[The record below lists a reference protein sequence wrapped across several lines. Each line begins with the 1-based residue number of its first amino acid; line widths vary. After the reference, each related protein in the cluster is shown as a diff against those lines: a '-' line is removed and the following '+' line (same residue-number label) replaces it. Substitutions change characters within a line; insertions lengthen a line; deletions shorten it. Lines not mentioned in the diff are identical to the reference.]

1 MSTIGKI
8 FTVLN
13 LILAAAFLGW
23 AAHALNV
30 NQEWRQ
36 KWEKTVADTAK
47 EKQAV
52 DAELASTKAKLTAAD
67 KDLQA
72 RMSER
77 DTLKNEKDRLEASV
91 ADLTKQTTVQQVS
104 LDKIAATLQGIE
116 ESKTQ
121 LQGDKEKADKAQR
134 DADAARTAAEQAQAT
149 AESMANEMKANL
161 EKANNTIAD
170 LEKTREGLKKERGSL
185 EASLATLQANT
196 HANASDYLPMPEIQ
210 GGVLDVSMAVEP
222 GIVALNVGENK
233 GVKRGYTFEIYDG
246 KTYKG
251 QARVEFVH
259 GDMSSAIITRKVPG
273 QTIRQGDSASTR
285 L

>member
-36 KWEKTVADTAK
+36 KYEKNVADTTKAK
-47 EKQAV
+47 SEV
-52 DAELASTKAKLTAAD
+52 DAELKAANARLVQLD

-72 RMSER
+72 RVGENS
-77 DTLKNEKDRLEASV
+77 DLKNAKERLDATV
-91 ADLTKQTTVQQVS
+91 LDLTKKGTEMQAS
-104 LDKIAATLQGIE
+104 LDKIALTLQGIE
-116 ESKTQ
+116 EQKTA
-121 LQGDKEKADKAQR
+121 LQNEKDKADKAMR
-134 DADAARTAAEQAQAT
+134 DAETARGAAQQAQTEAEKT
-149 AESMANEMKANL
+149 ANQLKADN
-161 EKANNTIAD
+161 EKAQNSIAD
-170 LEKTREGLKKERGSL
+170 LEKQKTDLQKQRSSL
-185 EASLATLQANT
+185 ETQLQTLVANT
-196 HANASDYLPMPEIQ
+196 NANPADFMPVPDIQ
-210 GGVLDVSMAVEP
+210 GGVLDVSMAVAP
-222 GIVALNVGENK
+222 GIVALNVGSNK

-259 GDMSSAIITRKVPG
+259 GDMSSAIITRTVPG

>member
-36 KWEKTVADTAK
+36 KYEKNVADTSK
-47 EKQAV
+47 EKSAL
-52 DAELASTKAKLTAAD
+52 DAEIKTVNAKLTASD

-72 RMSER
+72 AKSER
-77 DTLKNEKDRLEASV
+77 DGLKNDKDRLEA
-91 ADLTKQTTVQQVS
+91 ANRDATAKNTEMQAS
-104 LDKIAATLQGIE
+104 LDKISQTLQGIE
-116 ESKTQ
+116 ESKTA
-121 LQGDKEKADKAQR
+121 LQNDKEKADKAQR
-134 DADAARTAAEQAQAT
+134 DADAARTAADQAK
-149 AESMANEMKANL
+149 AEAEKMANELKSKL
-161 EKANNTIAD
+161 EDANNSIAD
-170 LEKTREGLKKERGSL
+170 LEKTRTSLQKERSSL

-196 HANASDYLPMPEIQ
+196 HASVADFQSMPEIQ
-210 GGVLDVSMAVEP
+210 GGVLDVSMAVAP
-222 GIVALNVGENK
+222 GIVALNVGESK

-259 GDMSSAIITRKVPG
+259 GDMSSAIITRLVPG
-273 QTIRQGDSASTR
+273 QTIHQGDSASTR